1 MSHGLESVFAFIRQH
16 IALPAPTALPAPLPI
31 SAATSA
37 YSPGHATITLSGPA
51 PAASAL
57 VVSENYF
64 PGWTAKVDGRAQ
76 PLFRAD
82 YNLIGVP
89 LAAGART
96 IELSFQDP
104 AYGPGKGI
112 TIVAALAALL
122 ALGAG
127 LVLDRRV
134 RG

>member
-1 MSHGLESVFAFIRQH
+1 M
-16 IALPAPTALPAPLPI
+16 
-31 SAATSA
+31 
-37 YSPGHATITLSGPA
+37 
-51 PAASAL
+51 
-57 VVSENYF
+57 
-64 PGWTAKVDGRAQ
+64 DGRAQ
-76 PLFRAD
+76 PLYRTD
-82 YNLIGVP
+82 YNLIGLP
-89 LAAGART
+89 LAAGARR

-127 LVLDRRV
+127 LVMERRMA